1 MEKLFEKLGDRL
13 SNFFT
18 RSVTPSSIFFILLF
32 FNDMYFNNYVIFKYI
47 QKLSDIIK
55 LTDLN
60 LLYLAI
66 IIIFLSYG
74 YINQLLS
81 QLQDEFI
88 KDNYSKDCRFTFLRD
103 EVLKNIDEN
112 KTKLLETI
120 GKNDYNLYQVL
131 GKDINLGK
139 SYVDYI
145 KSIHSISV
153 AISLNIIICSI
164 FEQNYKLSLL
174 VLLILLI
181 SHFISKN
188 RYKVRNTRLYVNFL
202 LKKAESKTKEKELK
216 IKSLK
221 VEIDE

>member
-18 RSVTPSSIFFILLF
+18 RSVAPSSVFFILLF
-32 FNDMYFNNYVIFKYI
+32 FNDMYFNNYEIFKYI

-81 QLQDEFI
+81 QLQDELI
-88 KDNYSKDCRFTFLRD
+88 KDNYSKDCNFTFLRD
-103 EVLKNIDEN
+103 EVLKNIDE
-112 KTKLLETI
+112 KKIKLLELI

-153 AISLNIIICSI
+153 AISLNIIIYSV
-164 FEQNYKLSLL
+164 FQQNYKLSLF
-174 VLLILLI
+174 VVLILLI

-188 RYKVRNTRLYVNFL
+188 RYKVRNTRLYINYIL
-202 LKKAESKTKEKELK
+202 EK
-216 IKSLK
+216 
-221 VEIDE
+221 